1 VAVSN
6 QQNGHPGQPPYGQQ
20 PPQPPY
26 GQPQYGQPHYGPQY
40 GGYPPPPPPRR
51 SSKAGVIVLS
61 VVGALVL
68 VAGGIFAVTS
78 FTGGSDDSAGDSA
91 QPAVPQPSNDGP
103 TLPTD
108 SPTTGTSP
116 DAPPTSPAGPPARTV
131 CNGCFPGIT
140 VSGLV
145 GTLKSKGYVCTED
158 RVLGIECTKG
168 KLEVGIDRDYTQ
180 KNFVESVDVG
190 GRAGGAGEFPQGPG
204 LAFATL
210 KAGLPGVLPLVIKD
224 PAVRQQIT
232 GFTAQH
238 AGQADG
244 GPATVRDA
252 RFGGYRVSIHGVS
265 GATIRKN
272 GRSASSFSTSVN
284 IYGPSDY

>member
-1 VAVSN
+1 MAVSN

-20 PPQPPY
+20 PQQPPY
-26 GQPQYGQPHYGPQY
+26 GPPQQYGQPQYGPQY
-40 GGYPPPPPPRR
+40 GGYPPPPRR

-61 VVGALVL
+61 IVGALVL
-68 VAGGIFAVTS
+68 VAGGLFAVIS
-78 FTGGSDDSAGDSA
+78 FTGGSDDSAGDSTR
-91 QPAVPQPSNDGP
+91 PAAPQPSNDAP

-116 DAPPTSPAGPPARTV
+116 DAPPSSPAVPPARTV

-224 PAVRQQIT
+224 AAVRQQIT
-232 GFTAQH
+232 SFTAQH

-244 GPATVRDA
+244 GPATVKDA